1 MVAASIEIAR
11 RGYKKYTK
19 GWFYPALKLRTPN
32 EQWKQT
38 LDGASSWIEAY
49 LKFKESDLK
58 YRFQLKESTLDAV
71 LSRFYNKKKIKVYTF
86 V

>member
-38 LDGASSWIEAY
+38 LEGASSWVEAY
-49 LKFKESDLK
+49 LKFKESEVK
-58 YRFQLKESTLDAV
+58 YRFQLKEMNSDAV
-71 LSRFYNKKKIKVYTF
+71 FSRMHMQRHLKVYTF
-86 V
+86 I